1 MKKKVIDLDKVV
13 PALTWAPTVDI
24 NTNGKMETYVRI
36 SDIYE
41 YLAKRAYPIEIKEK
55 ENDIYDNL

>member
-24 NTNGKMETYVRI
+24 NTKGKMETYVRI

-41 YLAKRAYPIEIKEK
+41 YLAKRAYSIEIKEK

>member
-36 SDIYE
+36 TDIYE

>member
-24 NTNGKMETYVRI
+24 NTNGKMETYVCI

>member
-36 SDIYE
+36 ADIYD
-41 YLAKRAYPIEIKEK
+41 YLAKRAYLIETKEK
-55 ENDIYDNL
+55 GE

>member
-1 MKKKVIDLDKVV
+1 MKKKVINLDSVV

-24 NTNGKMETYVRI
+24 NTQGKMETYVRI
-36 SDIYE
+36 GDIYD
-41 YLAKRAYPIEIKEK
+41 YLAKRAYTIEIKEK